1 MSKFRDIGS
10 GSVKVQ
16 RKKENGFCSEHE
28 QVSEAIII
36 SRKSTYF
43 LVICIFVII
52 VIINDLHS
60 CDLYICN
67 YCYNK

>member
-16 RKKENGFCSEHE
+16 RKKDNGFCSERE
-28 QVSEAIII
+28 QISEAIII
-36 SRKSTYF
+36 SRKSIYF
-43 LVICIFVII
+43 LVICICIA
-52 VIINDLHS
+52 
-60 CDLYICN
+60 CN